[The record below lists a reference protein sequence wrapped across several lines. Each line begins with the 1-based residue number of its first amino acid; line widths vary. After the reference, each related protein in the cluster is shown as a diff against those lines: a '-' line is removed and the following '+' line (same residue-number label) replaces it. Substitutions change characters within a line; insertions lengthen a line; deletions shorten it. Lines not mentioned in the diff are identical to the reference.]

1 MSHAPMI
8 SNHTMV
14 LMEVLCPMEEGEELC
29 SDYDCCSSQ
38 PKGLCLSYAVE
49 ARKKLEEKK

>member
-1 MSHAPMI
+1 MI

-14 LMEVLCPMEEGEELC
+14 LYGNPVPYGRGWRAMLW
-29 SDYDCCSSQ
+29 YDCCSSQ

-49 ARKKLEEKK
+49 ARQKLEEKK